1 VLLFFKAKRF
11 RNRIIPY
18 IEVHLE
24 IKYLQRYENGKE
36 STTMKESQLDEIDRK
51 ILRTLS
57 RDGRISNQKLADMV
71 NLSPT
76 PCWNRVKALEEAGFI
91 TGYVALLDQRALG
104 LPDTVIIEVTLERH
118 DDEIFNRFG
127 DALAKLPEVMEAYLL
142 TGEYDYLIKVAVSG
156 TEGYERFLR
165 QKLYKIPG
173 IRHSRSTFALRCL
186 KRVHSVTP

>member
-1 VLLFFKAKRF
+1 
-11 RNRIIPY
+11 
-18 IEVHLE
+18 
-24 IKYLQRYENGKE
+24 
-36 STTMKESQLDEIDRK
+36 MKENRLDEIDRK

-57 RDGRISNQKLADMV
+57 QDGRSSNQKLAETV

-91 TGYVALLDQRALG
+91 TGYAALLDQRALG

-118 DDEIFNRFG
+118 DDEIFERFG
-127 DALAKLPEVMEAYLL
+127 DALANLPEVMEAYLL

>member
-1 VLLFFKAKRF
+1 MEK
-11 RNRIIPY
+11 
-18 IEVHLE
+18 
-24 IKYLQRYENGKE
+24 EN
-36 STTMKESQLDEIDRK
+36 QLDEIDRK

-57 RDGRISNQKLADMV
+57 RDARISNQKLAETV
-71 NLSPT
+71 NLSAT

-91 TGYVALLDQRALG
+91 TEYVAILDQRALG
-104 LPDTVIIEVTLERH
+104 LPDTVIIEVTLDRH
-118 DDEIFNRFG
+118 DDEIFARFG
-127 DALAKLPEVMEAYLL
+127 EALAQLPEVMEAYLL

>member
-1 VLLFFKAKRF
+1 
-11 RNRIIPY
+11 
-18 IEVHLE
+18 
-24 IKYLQRYENGKE
+24 
-36 STTMKESQLDEIDRK
+36 MKESQLDEIDRK

-57 RDGRISNQKLADMV
+57 QDGRSSNQKLAEAV

-91 TGYVALLDQRALG
+91 TGYAALLDQRALG

-118 DDEIFNRFG
+118 DDEIFERFG
-127 DALAKLPEVMEAYLL
+127 DALANLPEVMEAYLL

>member
-1 VLLFFKAKRF
+1 
-11 RNRIIPY
+11 
-18 IEVHLE
+18 
-24 IKYLQRYENGKE
+24 
-36 STTMKESQLDEIDRK
+36 MKERQLDEIDRK
-51 ILRTLS
+51 ILRALS
-57 RDGRISNQKLADMV
+57 RDGRISNQKLAETV
-71 NLSPT
+71 KLSPT
-76 PCWNRVKALEEAGFI
+76 PCWNRVKALEDAGFI

-127 DALAKLPEVMEAYLL
+127 DALAELPEVIEAYLL

-186 KRVHSVTP
+186 KRVHSVMP